1 MIKLFTIT
9 AKNTKESESSL
20 GHVEL
25 QGLGTRHP
33 CPDCGWEEPGRW
45 GLVGVGLRLMLE
57 TQRHEHSGW
66 IPAFGGH

>member
-9 AKNTKESESSL
+9 AKNTKESSL
-20 GHVEL
+20 GHVEF

-57 TQRHEHSGW
+57 TQRHERSGW
-66 IPAFGGH
+66 IPASGGH